1 MMKLRVMTRPFP
13 VAAPGSP
20 LWSAGA
26 VRVSLS
32 HPDKERI
39 DPDQSLSAAA
49 DAEIKQNGRAF

>member
-1 MMKLRVMTRPFP
+1 MKLRVMTRPFP
-13 VAAPGSP
+13 VAAPGRP

-32 HPDKERI
+32 HPDKQRI

-49 DAEIKQNGRAF
+49 DAEIKEKWRSPF